1 MKRLDLNISVL
12 SEDIVSKAVLITGS
26 ARSGTTLMGK
36 LIHSFDKVE
45 YASEPPLMFSLFSVI
60 NDISAEKWKLLYDT
74 YLYEE
79 FFISALSGRSI
90 NCNLVDDSSIYHV
103 KALEEVNN
111 RLNYSLRKADA
122 EERIRGA
129 TIAYKMPGIVP
140 YVPVLLERYPLTRVV
155 VMLRNA
161 VETLNSILQK
171 KWFSPENESSALLW
185 PFRVCHGVN
194 VPFWVREGEDELWV
208 KLSELDRAAYYY
220 IRVNEG
226 IENITGR
233 IEISYTNLLEKPS
246 ETIEG
251 LADNLGL
258 EFGTLTKQIVDQ
270 IYLTHPD
277 VII

>member
-1 MKRLDLNISVL
+1 M
-12 SEDIVSKAVLITGS
+12 
-26 ARSGTTLMGK
+26 
-36 LIHSFDKVE
+36 
-45 YASEPPLMFSLFSVI
+45 
-60 NDISAEKWKLLYDT
+60 
-74 YLYEE
+74 
-79 FFISALSGRSI
+79 
-90 NCNLVDDSSIYHV
+90 
-103 KALEEVNN
+103 
-111 RLNYSLRKADA
+111 
-122 EERIRGA
+122 
-129 TIAYKMPGIVP
+129 
-140 YVPVLLERYPLTRVV
+140 
-155 VMLRNA
+155 
-161 VETLNSILQK
+161 
-171 KWFSPENESSALLW
+171 LW

-233 IEISYTNLLEKPS
+233 IEVSYTNLLEKPS

-277 VII
+277 RDYMILSKISSHLRDKVLHYSELSC